1 MHKDQLSKR
10 LRQENPRSPVVSGQT
25 VWCSRN
31 LSQKQKFNPQVN
43 QLTAAKPTKNKER
56 KSLLSPCFS
65 ALHFQINHQKD
76 FNLYCTS
83 FHLRTCSHQS
93 HPMAATL
100 KASTPSLSQLTQLQ
114 LLPCGLRWPSFFPSP
129 WLAPSPCPIR
139 HGVLRP
145 TGSPLR
151 SNTQA
156 PGIPPQCVSYFA
168 CQVHTNIQVTKYL
181 AEAT

>member
-1 MHKDQLSKR
+1 MVQQEPISKAKI
-10 LRQENPRSPVVSGQT
+10 QPSS
-25 VWCSRN
+25 
-31 LSQKQKFNPQVN
+31 
-43 QLTAAKPTKNKER
+43 KPTNSSKTNKKQR
-56 KSLLSPCFS
+56 KKILALTRSCFS
-65 ALHFQINHQKD
+65 ALHFQINHQKH